1 MPEGAVLLTVHEA
14 AAPLRISRNLAYEVV
29 ARGELPAIRLGR
41 VIRVPRAALEYDRG
55 TMHATDYRAKLAGYH
70 RYYDSRQFEDDFG
83 EPPVL
88 LVVAQGD
95 RAEEHV
101 ARAARLAARV
111 CGSRLPLILTAEWRF
126 ARDPS
131 NARGLPGPSGGRSMD
146 RSPAGHG
153 RTGRA
158 LWSAAVG
165 AGLRLKEVNDERR
178 SAVGGDRGCKSCC
191 ASRATLPPSW

>member
-1 MPEGAVLLTVHEA
+1 MLTVHEA
-14 AAPLRISRNLAYEVV
+14 AALLRISRNLAYELV
-29 ARGELPAIRLGR
+29 ARGELPAIRPGR

-88 LVVAQGD
+88 LVVAQDD

-101 ARAARLAARV
+101 ARAARLAGRV
-111 CGSRLPLILTAEWRF
+111 FGSRLPLILTAEWRF

-131 NARGLPGPSGGRSMD
+131 NARGLPGPIWRTVDGPEPRRPWPDRTRS
-146 RSPAGHG
+146 
-153 RTGRA
+153 
-158 LWSAAVG
+158 V
-165 AGLRLKEVNDERR
+165 ERR
-178 SAVGGDRGCKSCC
+178 GGSGTPTEGGER
-191 ASRATLPPSW
+191 